1 MSGRDRCNI
10 LEANECGEA
19 HPSLSRIYGGKRATT
34 AQLKRRYELDQH
46 PVRCLCS
53 NRRWLGSASR
63 ESSEPSIPAAAR
75 QLCWS
80 VPFRGSTAGSHGAMC
95 ASSTLNSTELK
106 SSQLAA
112 ALGDPRRL
120 WSDACTAA
128 TTCCNCACGFAL
140 SVWKYVP
147 NMSLNGRCC
156 TSMNRIRLSTLTLVE
171 LT

>member
-1 MSGRDRCNI
+1 MWRS
-10 LEANECGEA
+10 A
-19 HPSLSRIYGGKRATT
+19 SFSIYGGKRATT

-95 ASSTLNSTELK
+95 ASSFSTMCVFF
-106 SSQLAA
+106 
-112 ALGDPRRL
+112 
-120 WSDACTAA
+120 CTTSRPASRIW
-128 TTCCNCACGFAL
+128 CA
-140 SVWKYVP
+140 
-147 NMSLNGRCC
+147 R
-156 TSMNRIRLSTLTLVE
+156 
-171 LT
+171 